1 MDCEREKKMF
11 YKYLMCIHIIFWCF
25 LSFTIFTVSVA
36 YHYAFLSLI
45 DFILI
50 IAIAFIL
57 IFVELL
63 IYYYFTNAIVDIR
76 IKGSLIIFVKMKQ
89 KEIIVE
95 KSDCIKVVET
105 EGRYV
110 FYLKNGKKLM
120 CQKYYSISKKPIM
133 DFSIIN
139 QENFSSAE
147 ML

>member
-1 MDCEREKKMF
+1 
-11 YKYLMCIHIIFWCF
+11 
-25 LSFTIFTVSVA
+25 
-36 YHYAFLSLI
+36 
-45 DFILI
+45 
-50 IAIAFIL
+50 
-57 IFVELL
+57 
-63 IYYYFTNAIVDIR
+63 
-76 IKGSLIIFVKMKQ
+76 MKQ